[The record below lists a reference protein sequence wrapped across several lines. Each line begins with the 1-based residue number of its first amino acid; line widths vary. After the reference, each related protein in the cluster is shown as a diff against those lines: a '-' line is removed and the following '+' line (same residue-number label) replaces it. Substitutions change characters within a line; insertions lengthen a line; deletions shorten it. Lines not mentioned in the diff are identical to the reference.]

1 MIKRILCF
9 LLAAAAVF
17 SSFVFVSSPIH
28 PAAEQLPPRPVLS
41 PSPVP
46 TAAPSAAPTHTPVP
60 TPTPSPTPVPTPS
73 PQPYKTAELRE
84 YGSGVEKGT
93 VRYVH
98 QLGDVEENGWGIY
111 AWKAGMECTT
121 ACISMAVSYLGID
134 ASPEDILNYSSQTVL
149 ASTYGI
155 EEISASPLTAVR
167 LSAEDAFPVFEE
179 MFRQYSED
187 ENTSP
192 VLIYLS
198 GNGHYHALLVIGRA
212 GEHEYLVADPTP
224 YGVHRIEISEKGEIS
239 TSEEGYLERYTNSG
253 EQPAQINSLAQWYA
267 AEPDAVA

>member
-1 MIKRILCF
+1 MKRIFCL
-9 LLAAAAVF
+9 LLAAAALLC
-17 SSFVFVSSPIH
+17 SFVFVSSPAH
-28 PAAEQLPPRPVLS
+28 QPGELSSTPAPYLS
-41 PSPVP
+41 PAPM
-46 TAAPSAAPTHTPVP
+46 AAPSALPASTPTPSP
-60 TPTPSPTPVPTPS
+60 PPTPSPTPVPTPT
-73 PQPYKTAELRE
+73 PQPYKTAELRDYE
-84 YGSGVEKGT
+84 SGVEKGT

-167 LSAEDAFPVFEE
+167 LSAEDAYPVFEE

-212 GEHEYLVADPTP
+212 GENDYLVADPTP
-224 YGVHRIEISEKGEIS
+224 CGVHRVEISEKGEIS

-253 EQPAQINSLAQWYA
+253 EQPALINSLAQWQLA
-267 AEPDAVA
+267 GQENEP

>member
-17 SSFVFVSSPIH
+17 SSFVFISSPVH
-28 PAAEQLPPRPVLS
+28 PVPETPGLENMPPI
-41 PSPVP
+41 PSPAP
-46 TAAPSAAPTHTPVP
+46 APSAAPSPSPAPTPAP
-60 TPTPSPTPVPTPS
+60 TPTPTPR
-73 PQPYKTAELRE
+73 PYKTAELRE
-84 YGSGVEKGT
+84 YESGVEKGT

-98 QLGDVEENGWGIY
+98 QLGDVEENGWGVY

-167 LSAEDAFPVFEE
+167 LPVEDAYSVFEE
-179 MFRQYSED
+179 MFSLYSED
-187 ENTSP
+187 ECCSP

-253 EQPAQINSLAQWYA
+253 EQPAQINSLAQWILSG
-267 AEPDAVA
+267 